1 MMDDKKEGVQ
11 DTKSEGI
18 EQLIIIYQNKKDGS
32 IGVTG
37 APDVIKASTTCSY
50 LFGQALVALS
60 QRHVEKG
67 KFSINLMRGVKNFQ
81 AMQGKQNFRMFLQNR
96 FRRRF

>member
-1 MMDDKKEGVQ
+1 MPDKDKKEG
-11 DTKSEGI
+11 TES
-18 EQLIIIYQNKKDGS
+18 LIIIYQNKKDGS

-67 KFSINLMRGVKNFQ
+67 KFSMNLMQGVKRFQ
-81 AMQGKQNFRMFLQNR
+81 FEQGKLNFRNFLQNR